1 MNTLKYLVT
10 WRLLPVPPGMAKTA
24 VSLLEATKAW
34 MEKEMQPGGCIVGA
48 WQKTEGTGGIAIA
61 ENESNDALYKKLM
74 ECPSS
79 ILMEYTV
86 TPLTDI
92 KLAIE
97 TGINIYKKMAG
108 E

>member
-1 MNTLKYLVT
+1 MK
-10 WRLLPVPPGMAKTA
+10 PVPPEIAKTA
-24 VSLLEATKAW
+24 VSLMEATKAW
-34 MEKEMQPGGCIVGA
+34 LEKEMQPGGCIVGA
-48 WQKTEGTGGIAIA
+48 WSKTDGTGGIGIA

-74 ECPSS
+74 ENPSS

-97 TGINIYKKMAG
+97 TAINIYKKMAG